1 MANIDRSINYIEFPL
16 VDADRTWEFYTTVF
30 GWKFEKWHGNYIS
43 FTGAGIEGGFNGTSA
58 SGLKV
63 TEPGILVLLYAEDLE
78 GTQKAIEDEGC
89 EITRQPYDFPGG
101 RRFHFKD
108 PNGIELVV
116 WKKVAK

>member
-43 FTGAGIEGGFNGTSA
+43 FTGAGIEGGFNGSSA

-63 TEPGILVLLYAEDLE
+63 TEPGILVLLYADDLDE
-78 GTQKAIEDEGC
+78 IRSAIEENGGTILQ
-89 EITRQPYDFPGG
+89 EPYDFPGG
-101 RRFHFKD
+101 RRFHFAD

-116 WKKVAK
+116 WTKVSK